1 MFNILVVEDELN
13 IRRLMTEFLN
23 KDGYN
28 VIEADNGQMALD
40 ILDINH
46 IDLII
51 TDIMMPEMD
60 GLEFSKDLREA
71 GYQVP
76 ILMVTAKETLND
88 KKIGFLSGADD
99 YMVKPIDMEEMLIR
113 VSALLRRAKIA
124 NEKKLLIGKTILDYE
139 SYSVITGN
147 DIIELPKKEFQ
158 ILFKLLSNPN
168 KIFTRMQ
175 LMDEFWGLDVESD
188 ERTID
193 VHVKRVRE
201 KLNKIKDFEII
212 TVRGLGYKAEKR

>member
-1 MFNILVVEDELN
+1 MYNILICDDDKEIVNAIEIYLSRE
-13 IRRLMTEFLN
+13 
-23 KDGYN
+23 GYN
-28 VIEADNGQMALD
+28 ILKAYDGKQALKIIEKNEVHLT
-40 ILDINH
+40 IL
-46 IDLII
+46 
-51 TDIMMPEMD
+51 DIMMPEMD

>member
-124 NEKKLLIGKTILDYE
+124 NEKKLIIGKTILDYE